1 MANRVILGKKGSD
14 YGLFISKPTLDV
26 ISEGNDDMLISSTS
40 ASMGQVLFFQK
51 IDVGGSA
58 TVTQT
63 YLNQGGVKTFCMF
76 WTNNDYLGGGDND
89 YYTIDMGFAGSVVG
103 LTITNEYTNSTTNT
117 LRIVNAAYS
126 ASSVI
131 VLVMKEAA
139 A

>member
-14 YGLFISKPTLDV
+14 YGLFISKPALDV
-26 ISEGNDDMLISSTS
+26 TSEGNDDMLLSSDLP
-40 ASMGQVLFFQK
+40 SMGQVLFFQK

-58 TVTQT
+58 TVTQA
-63 YLNQGGVKTFCMF
+63 YNNQGGVKTFCMF
-76 WTNNDYLGGGDND
+76 WTNKDYDGGATSSH
-89 YYTIDMGFAGSVVG
+89 YTIDMGFAASVVG

-117 LRIVNAAYS
+117 IRIVNASYS
-126 ASSVI
+126 NSSVI